1 MIPEELTKDLQ
12 VLKDSGFNYDVV
24 EEDLKIYVVFRNYP
38 LPSQI
43 YNIGS
48 TDLLIFTTVHYPNAG
63 FDMFWTD
70 EKLKLNNNGVPKNA
84 EVIEQYLGRNWR
96 RFSYHPFNNRAW
108 NPSVD
113 SVISYMSYID
123 QRLRKGD

>member
-1 MIPEELTKDLQ
+1 MIPEDLTKDLQ
-12 VLKDSGFNYDVV
+12 VLKDSSFTYDVV

-43 YNIGS
+43 YNIGI

-63 FDMFWTD
+63 FDMFWAD

-84 EVIEQYLGRNWR
+84 DVIEQYLGRNWR
-96 RFSYHPFNNRAW
+96 RFSYHPFNNRPW